1 MPENENSAN
10 LSQMPQPM
18 TEYPE
23 PLPDGLQNG
32 VDPETIQEVI
42 ALSVGNYVVVE
53 FLIGTNNIVRKE
65 GVLTAVG
72 VSWLLLYDEASG
84 TSVVCDMYSV
94 KFVTYFDPG
103 KQTVPS
109 LLKGAGGR
117 FLWLRVFF
125 LEPPA
130 QPSIGADV
138 VPALPQPPDDLLCLQ
153 VPPS

>member
-10 LSQMPQPM
+10 LSQMPQSM

-53 FLIGTNNIVRKE
+53 FLVGTQNIVRKE

-72 VSWLLLYDEASG
+72 VSWLLLYDEVNG
-84 TSVVCDMYSV
+84 TSTVCDMYSV

-103 KQTVPS
+103 VRPANTSGLQS
-109 LLKGAGGR
+109 AQSQMNGQAR
-117 FLWLRVFF
+117 RRV
-125 LEPPA
+125 A
-130 QPSIGADV
+130 ARG
-138 VPALPQPPDDLLCLQ
+138 
-153 VPPS
+153 

>member
-42 ALSVGNYVVVE
+42 ALSMGNYVGVE
-53 FLIGTNNIVRKE
+53 FLVGTQNIVRKE

-72 VSWLLLYDEASG
+72 VSWLLLYDEVNG
-84 TSVVCDMYSV
+84 TSTVCDMYSV

-103 KQTVPS
+103 VRPANTSGLQSAQSQIYRQNPPRN
-109 LLKGAGGR
+109 GR
-117 FLWLRVFF
+117 R
-125 LEPPA
+125 
-130 QPSIGADV
+130 
-138 VPALPQPPDDLLCLQ
+138 
-153 VPPS
+153 

>member
-103 KQTVPS
+103 KRPDRQEEPPPPPQPQRRM
-109 LLKGAGGR
+109 GYYGGR
-117 FLWLRVFF
+117 R
-125 LEPPA
+125 
-130 QPSIGADV
+130 
-138 VPALPQPPDDLLCLQ
+138 
-153 VPPS
+153 